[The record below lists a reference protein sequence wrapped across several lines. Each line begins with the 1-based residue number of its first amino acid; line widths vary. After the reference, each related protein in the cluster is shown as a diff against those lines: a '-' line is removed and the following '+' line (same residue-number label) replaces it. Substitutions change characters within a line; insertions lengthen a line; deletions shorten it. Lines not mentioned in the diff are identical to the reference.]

1 MQSVDE
7 RVKEDFAREGL
18 LHARTKTWEALE
30 RIAAMIQP
38 GMLEDEATRKAH
50 EITQAMGSP
59 TIWHKP
65 LIRFGRN
72 TLCTFS
78 EKSEPGARLGEND
91 IFFVDLGP
99 VWEHR
104 GIRYEGDAG
113 ITGFVG
119 SDPEHKGAAQAVREL
134 FDSARTAWKEGGL
147 SGKALYDWM
156 DEESRRKGWKLQLKT
171 DGHRISDFPH
181 KLYCSRG
188 IAELDY
194 SPSPDI
200 WVLEVQ
206 VRHPERDFGAFYED
220 ILT

>member
-7 RVKEDFAREGL
+7 RVKADFSRDGL
-18 LHARTKTWEALE
+18 LHAREMTWAALE
-30 RIAAMIQP
+30 RIAASIEP
-38 GMLEDEATRKAH
+38 GMLEDEATLTAFD
-50 EITQAMGSP
+50 ITKAMGSP

-78 EKSEPGARLGEND
+78 EKSEPGVRLGEND
-91 IFFVDLGP
+91 IFFIDLGP
-99 VWEHR
+99 VWEHH

-119 SDPEHKGAAQAVREL
+119 QDPDHQAATQAVREI
-134 FDSARTAWKEGGL
+134 FEAARVEWKQGGR

-156 DEESRRKGWKLQLKT
+156 DDESRRRGWRLQLKT

-206 VRHPERDFGAFYED
+206 IKHPDREFGAFYED